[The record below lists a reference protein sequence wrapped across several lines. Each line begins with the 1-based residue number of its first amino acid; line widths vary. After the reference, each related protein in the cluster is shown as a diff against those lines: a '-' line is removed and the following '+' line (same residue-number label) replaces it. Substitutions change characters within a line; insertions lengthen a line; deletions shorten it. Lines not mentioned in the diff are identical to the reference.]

1 MEVDLGRHKQA
12 EFYTFRCAKAQ
23 TLIFYNSSYLALV
36 LVFPLMP
43 RKGVGEIF

>member
-1 MEVDLGRHKQA
+1 MEVELGRHKQV

-36 LVFPLMP
+36 LVPPMP